1 MATGRATLSDKPWTI
16 MLVITGNSRR
26 QATLTTLET
35 FLNAKYHSQVHQHAA
50 CLASTTVLWSRV
62 CYRFSE
68 TPNKCQKNNKG
79 RTLYVLYG
87 GRCPGEQVTE
97 GECLDTVR
105 NTHITE
111 RTDEWFYITVT
122 TAAPWSR
129 AVSKQTAVTPPKN
142 RTAVDSGMVCT
153 QRLWSFADCSS
164 ASVREAEP
172 GASIPP

>member
-1 MATGRATLSDKPWTI
+1 MP
-16 MLVITGNSRR
+16 
-26 QATLTTLET
+26 
-35 FLNAKYHSQVHQHAA
+35 
-50 CLASTTVLWSRV
+50 
-62 CYRFSE
+62 
-68 TPNKCQKNNKG
+68 KNNKG

-97 GECLDTVR
+97 GECLDIVR

-153 QRLWSFADCSS
+153 QRLRSFADCSS
-164 ASVREAEP
+164 ASVREAELRLSSQADLARRV
-172 GASIPP
+172 GGQASYFGSAEAKSQGQSQKFTRTIARVRFLGRGKLDSSPPVMWSR